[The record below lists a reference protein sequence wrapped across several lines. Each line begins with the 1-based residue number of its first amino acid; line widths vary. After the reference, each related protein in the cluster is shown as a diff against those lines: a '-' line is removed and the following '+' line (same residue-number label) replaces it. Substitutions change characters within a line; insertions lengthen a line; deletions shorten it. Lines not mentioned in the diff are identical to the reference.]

1 MKHTFINLYTVMSLR
16 LLSDTLQITVSFN
29 CCQFLSFIYYE
40 LVLLYAFIYERF
52 LKLQLKSKCLNLIV
66 HLLRY
71 YYNYNIQSIC
81 C

>member
-40 LVLLYAFIYERF
+40 LVLLYERF